1 MKAPIYS
8 ITGEKKGERDL
19 PEDFFGIK
27 PNGHLLWEAVRA
39 YLYNQRQGTHHA
51 KTRGEVKGSR
61 RKIWPQKHM
70 GRARHGDRYAPIFV
84 GGGKA
89 HGPRPREYYIKMPK
103 KAKRLALRMAL
114 ADRAQNER
122 LLLLESMSLEQPKTK
137 TVYNFLKSVGLVGK
151 NVLFVPKDYNRTFY
165 LSARN
170 IPDVHVLHA
179 DQLNTY
185 YVLWAD
191 YVVAEDGAI
200 DKLKERLL

>member
-19 PEDFFGIK
+19 PADFLGIK
-27 PNGHLLWEAVRA
+27 PNRHLLWEAVRV

-51 KTRGEVKGSR
+51 KTRGEVVGSR

-84 GGGKA
+84 GGAKA
-89 HGPRPREYYIKMPK
+89 HGPRPKEYYIKMPK

-114 ADRAQNER
+114 ADRAQNGR
-122 LLLLESMSLEQPKTK
+122 IVLLESMDLDQPKTK
-137 TVYNFLKSVGLVGK
+137 TVYNFLKSVGLLGK
-151 NVLFVPKDYNRTFY
+151 NVLFVPKDYNRVFY

-170 IPDVHVLHA
+170 IPDVHILHA

-185 YVLWAD
+185 FVLWSD

-200 DKLKERLL
+200 EKLKERLS